1 MAGNF
6 RRFMDSA
13 ADSTTLLGEGTRFV
27 GQFSGRGHF
36 VVCGEVEGDC
46 EIEGSLTIAVDGRW
60 NGTIRAENVV
70 IAGQVHGEVQ
80 ASGQL
85 EVAASAR
92 ITGSLTGASIA
103 IAEGAI
109 VGKQMYP
116 TRGMLK
122 EAAASGDR
130 RQTKRYDREIE
141 MRIKKVMDA
150 NKINRSTA
158 IQALRKVNKLQ

>member
-1 MAGNF
+1 MAKNF

-13 ADSTTLLGEGTRFV
+13 SDSTTLLGEGTRFV

-46 EIEGSLTIAVDGRW
+46 ELEGSLTIAVDGSW
-60 NGTIRAENVV
+60 NGCIRAENVV
-70 IAGQVHGEVQ
+70 VAGQVNGEVH

-92 ITGSLTGASIA
+92 VSGSLTGASIA

-109 VGKQMYP
+109 IEGGVNV
-116 TRGMLK
+116 
-122 EAAASGDR
+122 SGRTDPIAFSE
-130 RQTKRYDREIE
+130 KRSDSE
-141 MRIKKVMDA
+141 
-150 NKINRSTA
+150 
-158 IQALRKVNKLQ
+158 

>member
-1 MAGNF
+1 MAKNF

-13 ADSTTLLGEGTRFV
+13 SESTTLLGEGTRFI
-27 GQFSGRGHF
+27 GKFSGRGHF

-46 EIEGSLTIAVDGRW
+46 ELEGSRTIAVDGRW

-92 ITGSLTGASIA
+92 VTGSLAGTSIA

-109 VGKQMYP
+109 IEGGVNV
-116 TRGMLK
+116 
-122 EAAASGDR
+122 SGLSD
-130 RQTKRYDREIE
+130 
-141 MRIKKVMDA
+141 
-150 NKINRSTA
+150 
-158 IQALRKVNKLQ
+158 

>member
-13 ADSTTLLGEGTRFV
+13 SDSTTLLGEGTRFV
-27 GQFSGRGHF
+27 GQFGGAGNF

-46 EIEGSLTIAVDGRW
+46 ELEGSLTIAVDGRW

-70 IAGQVHGEVQ
+70 IAGQVNGEVQ

-92 ITGSLTGASIA
+92 VIGSLTGASIA

-109 VGKQMYP
+109 IEGGVNV
-116 TRGMLK
+116 
-122 EAAASGDR
+122 SGPSEPSAFSE
-130 RQTKRYDREIE
+130 KRSESE
-141 MRIKKVMDA
+141 
-150 NKINRSTA
+150 
-158 IQALRKVNKLQ
+158 

>member
-1 MAGNF
+1 MAGKF

-60 NGTIRAENVV
+60 NGSIRAENVV

-109 VGKQMYP
+109 IEGGVNV
-116 TRGMLK
+116 
-122 EAAASGDR
+122 SGRSDPIAFSE
-130 RQTKRYDREIE
+130 KRSELE
-141 MRIKKVMDA
+141 
-150 NKINRSTA
+150 
-158 IQALRKVNKLQ
+158 